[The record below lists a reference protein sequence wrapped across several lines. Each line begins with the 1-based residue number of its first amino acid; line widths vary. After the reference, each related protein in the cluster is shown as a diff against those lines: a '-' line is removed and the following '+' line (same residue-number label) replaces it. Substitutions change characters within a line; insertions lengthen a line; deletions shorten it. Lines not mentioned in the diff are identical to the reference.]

1 MIKLGKQ
8 RKDLRPIDLLLRQ
21 LKLRDVREKQ
31 SKIEEEIDK
40 QYEMLREGRKMEMVK
55 RTKMS
60 ENIDEEKTKTDKVRN
75 NIVSKLK
82 EEKTIKPPKLPIH
95 APPAPSY
102 ITPPTPSYITPD
114 LVVDYHKGQAF
125 IKKNPIV
132 KDLEIQEKLK
142 DLKEIKESSDAYK
155 LGKQDKERMSKI
167 NKPETS
173 IKMGY
178 DVGEVAG
185 SSTI

>member
-1 MIKLGKQ
+1 MYMIKLGKQ

-21 LKLRDVREKQ
+21 LKLRDVRDKQ

-40 QYEMLREGRKMEMVK
+40 QYEMLREGRKMEMIK
-55 RTKMS
+55 RTKLR
-60 ENIDEEKTKTDKVRN
+60 ENIDEEKTKTDKVRNQEIKN

-95 APPAPSY
+95 APPA
-102 ITPPTPSYITPD
+102 PSYITPD

-167 NKPETS
+167 NKPEPS